1 MSVMPDPFLFFNFLD
16 HAHRFVESPP
26 TSWQSAS
33 LPGLPNEESFLENP
47 PTNFLDLIA
56 QVHDL
61 AGLYWE
67 KEKFGSLPT
76 EDVVPFLCKLGWPV
90 ENIAI
95 KWRHLDVTVF
105 RALPRR
111 PENCHFIIEAKR
123 LGSGSGVEGALE
135 HAKDYLRDLGIERD
149 IVVTD
154 GIRYRM
160 YEGSNNFANLAYA
173 NLDRLKVSAN
183 NLFARMKRP

>member
-1 MSVMPDPFLFFNFLD
+1 MPDFSFFSFLD

-26 TSWQSAS
+26 TSWQFAS

-76 EDVVPFLCKLGWPV
+76 EDELIAHYVMPFLCKLGWPA

-95 KWRHLDVTVF
+95 KWRHVDVTVF

-123 LGSGSGVEGALE
+123 LGSGSGVEGAFGASKRLPQE
-135 HAKDYLRDLGIERD
+135 S
-149 IVVTD
+149 
-154 GIRYRM
+154 RYC
-160 YEGSNNFANLAYA
+160 A
-173 NLDRLKVSAN
+173 
-183 NLFARMKRP
+183 

>member
-1 MSVMPDPFLFFNFLD
+1 VLCLTFLFFSFLD

-76 EDVVPFLCKLGWPV
+76 EDEL
-90 ENIAI
+90 IAHYVCRSCVSWAGRW
-95 KWRHLDVTVF
+95 KT
-105 RALPRR
+105 
-111 PENCHFIIEAKR
+111 
-123 LGSGSGVEGALE
+123 SQSSGV
-135 HAKDYLRDLGIERD
+135 
-149 IVVTD
+149 T
-154 GIRYRM
+154 
-160 YEGSNNFANLAYA
+160 ST
-173 NLDRLKVSAN
+173 
-183 NLFARMKRP
+183 